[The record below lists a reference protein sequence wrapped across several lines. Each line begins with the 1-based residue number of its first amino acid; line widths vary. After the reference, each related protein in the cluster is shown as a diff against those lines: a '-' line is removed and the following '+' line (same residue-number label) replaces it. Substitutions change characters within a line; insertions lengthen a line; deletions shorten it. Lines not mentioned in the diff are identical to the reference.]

1 MNIVVLTA
9 NGKTV
14 VRPDTTW
21 ERDNEDLYV
30 PEFVDSMSWT
40 PVLFA
45 RISKPGRSVGL
56 KFADRYYDGIGFGML
71 LYPENLIDGSPEGY
85 ACACCL
91 DHSSFLPFP
100 VKDKSLLKDE
110 IALTVSK
117 DGSDIYSKTFLDPE
131 IIEKSIAEVTKYCY
145 IRTGDLVVIELEP
158 RGSLCGREDCRCELS
173 GSLCGEISLV
183 FKIVY

>member
-30 PEFVDSMSWT
+30 PEFVESMTWT
-40 PVLFA
+40 PVIFA

-56 KFADRYYDGIGFGML
+56 KFADRYYDGVGFGML
-71 LYPENLIDGSPEGY
+71 LYPENMIDGSPEGY

-100 VKDKSLLKDE
+100 MKDKSILKGE
-110 IALTVSK
+110 IALRVSK
-117 DGSDIYSKTFLDPE
+117 DGAEIYAKTIMDPA
-131 IIEKSIAEVTKYCY
+131 IIEKCLAEVTKYCY

-158 RGSLCGREDCRCELS
+158 RGSLCSREDGRCELS
-173 GSLCGEISLV
+173 GSLCGENCLV